1 MKYRCSPL
9 KLTDNRWM
17 LVGEAPVALS
27 FVHKEDGTPITN
39 EEILEVSIASLPRLA
54 CQKLGLTE
62 RYFNS
67 EEEAIK
73 VLEEY
78 YHPGC

>member
-9 KLTDNRWM
+9 KLTENRWM
-17 LVGEAPVALS
+17 LVGEVPVPLS
-27 FVHKEDGTPITN
+27 YVHKDGTPITN
-39 EEILEVSIASLPRLA
+39 EEVLEVAFAGLPRLA

-67 EEEAIK
+67 EEETIK
-73 VLEEY
+73 ALEEY
-78 YHPGC
+78 FRPGC